1 MTIQK
6 LTIYNFSDIKTEKVS
21 IKHQNAFI
29 FPDGT
34 FCLSQGYVGTSSSS
48 YLESA
53 ALRISREI
61 YGISSLREFY
71 NVKLQEL
78 LKLGV
83 NKDVVNAKK
92 LYYLRDIL
100 IQYHGLSLFARIQR
114 ANSVA
119 NIEQFWDYSILP
131 KPEYF
136 GKTAT
141 DNQLKTL
148 HALFEINNDGSVLPN
163 WNITAIEE
171 HFQKRKF
178 KHLN

>member
-6 LTIYNFSDIKTEKVS
+6 LTIYDFSDIQTQKVS

-92 LYYLRDIL
+92 PSLY
-100 IQYHGLSLFARIQR
+100 F
-114 ANSVA
+114 
-119 NIEQFWDYSILP
+119 F
-131 KPEYF
+131 
-136 GKTAT
+136 
-141 DNQLKTL
+141 
-148 HALFEINNDGSVLPN
+148 
-163 WNITAIEE
+163 
-171 HFQKRKF
+171 
-178 KHLN
+178 